1 MKLYQIGILGLAL
14 GAGCAKDGGRVAPA
28 SGTESASASG
38 AASALASPP
47 VSSATAE
54 LADAAP
60 DSESTS
66 PPGPTEEEAVATLY
80 PQGGAPTD
88 CMNPGRVA
96 CLIGRLYTKDTV
108 ARDLALDLF
117 RDSGDVAGVEKPFT
131 MDGGFRGSIQIVP
144 ELPIGKYRDRLSWV
158 VSSAKDFD
166 DFFRDVQRDADA
178 GSVRYQDAHGGT
190 VRSQDAHGGTVRYRW
205 RGVTIKFFR
214 SVGRT
219 TPSAFASPWTFS
231 FNVDGSLLKTETGAR
246 ETLFHEFFHM
256 NDSGHGDW
264 SPKHFGTDYDAI
276 LKKCGTSISCLD
288 PYAPNDTRVIGG
300 TYYAFQQ
307 NNGVPVREYGA
318 ELALRWYKEHRALLR
333 HEKPPFPKAFKCGP
347 PENARSWNAIVAE
360 FFGGIDLIPPC
371 P

>member
-1 MKLYQIGILGLAL
+1 LRSYHFGTAAVLLVA
-14 GAGCAKDGGRVAPA
+14 CAKDGGRVDPKSSAPVDGVA
-28 SGTESASASG
+28 SASAS
-38 AASALASPP
+38 ATVASAPP
-47 VSSATAE
+47 APDLDATAE
-54 LADAAP
+54 ADAP
-60 DSESTS
+60 

-88 CMNPGRVA
+88 CMSPGRVQ
-96 CLIGRLYTKDTV
+96 CLIGRLYAKDTA
-108 ARDLALDLF
+108 ARDLALDLY
-117 RDSGDVAGVEKPFT
+117 RDSGDVAGVERSFT
-131 MDGGFRGSIQIVP
+131 MNGGFRGDIQIVP

-166 DFFRDVQRDADA
+166 AFFRDVAAAADA
-178 GSVRYQDAHGGT
+178 GAP
-190 VRSQDAHGGTVRYRW
+190 RYRW

-214 SVGRT
+214 SVNRT

-256 NDSGHGDW
+256 NDAEHGDW
-264 SPKHFGTDYDAI
+264 TPKHFATDYDAI
-276 LKKCGTSISCLD
+276 LKKCGASITCLD
-288 PYAPNDTRVIGG
+288 PYAPNDTRVVGG
-300 TYYAFQQ
+300 TYYAFQP

-318 ELALRWYKEHRALLR
+318 ELALRWYKEHRAFLR
-333 HEKPPFPKAFKCGP
+333 HERPPFAKPFKCGP
-347 PENARSWNAIVAE
+347 PENARSWSAIVAE